1 MNVKG
6 VKDSTHNLNSS
17 KENALFLIRN
27 VIDWDQIHNI
37 LMLLSIII
45 IIARNLQD
53 TIKAQY
59 VTGGRERTLET
70 RLLRFLQINS
80 TYKVL
85 VK

>member
-1 MNVKG
+1 
-6 VKDSTHNLNSS
+6 
-17 KENALFLIRN
+17 
-27 VIDWDQIHNI
+27 
-37 LMLLSIII
+37 MLLSIII

-85 VK
+85 VKQHCETNKAIFSQENTWMTKIDKEGTCGTY

>member
-6 VKDSTHNLNSS
+6 VRYRTPHNLNSS

-27 VIDWDQIHNI
+27 VIDRDQIHNI

-59 VTGGRERTLET
+59 VTGGRER
-70 RLLRFLQINS
+70 LLRFLQINS